1 VNVDVVADAGN
12 SFIKWGRCEGG
23 AVVEMVSVS
32 PVDSKKWQDV
42 LDGWPLKKKCQWV
55 ISGSDP
61 ACGKRMA
68 KWLSDRFQQV
78 RVLHSHVQLPIK
90 VNVDHPDKVGLDRLC
105 NAVAVNSRKASGV
118 AAVVIDAGTAVTVDY
133 VDEPGV
139 FQGGAILPGL
149 AIMANILE
157 RGTAALP
164 LLKVADWKKL
174 LATATA
180 PGKFTEQAIALGIS
194 ACFHGGIERVAR
206 DYAKLA
212 GNRVVVYIGGGD
224 GGFLPDAFPLGQG
237 HEHQRW
243 PEMTLEG
250 IRIAG
255 ERL

>member
-23 AVVEMVSVS
+23 AVVEMVSIS
-32 PVDSKKWQDV
+32 PVDSKWQGR

-55 ISGSDP
+55 VSGSDP
-61 ACGKRMA
+61 VSRGRLA
-68 KWLSDRFQQV
+68 KWLAGKSEQV
-78 RVLHSHVQLPIK
+78 RILSSHAQLPIK
-90 VNVDHPDKVGLDRLC
+90 LNVEQPEKVGLDRLC
-105 NAVAVNSRKASGV
+105 NAVAVNSRKPAGT

-133 VDEPGV
+133 VDEAGV

-149 AIMANILE
+149 GLMADLLE
-157 RGTAALP
+157 RRTAALP
-164 LLKVADWKKL
+164 LLKVADFKKL

-180 PGKFTEQAIALGIS
+180 PGKFTEQAIALGIA

-206 DYAKLA
+206 DHAKLA
-212 GNRVVVYIGGGD
+212 GDRVVVYIGGGD
-224 GGFLPDAFPLGQG
+224 GGFLPDTFPLGEG